1 MDKFYWTYK
10 TPKAFTDMIMYSD
23 GRFLTGLVFE
33 KSSDGFRN
41 RWDNLKRAKHVAEP
55 INTKYKVSE
64 QNVMAVPD
72 AAAASNVFCAADA
85 AAVSYTFCAADA
97 AADSNAFCAADADA
111 DSNVFCTSDAAT
123 ASNAFLTP
131 DAAAAP
137 NDVTGS
143 AAVTALSSTNDLQPP
158 FCEMERKLLP
168 VFENTIQWLDLYFG
182 KNRETGE
189 FTEKSVWPDFVPAI
203 KIAGLTPFRRKV
215 ISAMISIPFGQTM
228 TYGEIAKAIGKEK
241 MSARAVGGA
250 VGWNPICLIIPCH
263 RVLGTNGSI
272 TGYGGGINNKIALLQ
287 LEGIML

>member
-72 AAAASNVFCAADA
+72 AVEASNVFCAADA
-85 AAVSYTFCAADA
+85 AADSNVFCAADA
-97 AADSNAFCAADADA
+97 AA
-111 DSNVFCTSDAAT
+111 
-123 ASNAFLTP
+123 ASNAFVTP

-137 NDVTGS
+137 NDVKGP

-158 FCEMERKLLP
+158 FCEIERKLLP
-168 VFENTIQWLDLYFG
+168 VFEDTIQWLDLYFG

-189 FTEKSVWPDFVPAI
+189 FTEKSVWPDFIPAI
-203 KIAGLTPFRRKV
+203 KIDGLTPFRRKV
-215 ISAMISIPFGQTM
+215 TSAMISIPFGQTM